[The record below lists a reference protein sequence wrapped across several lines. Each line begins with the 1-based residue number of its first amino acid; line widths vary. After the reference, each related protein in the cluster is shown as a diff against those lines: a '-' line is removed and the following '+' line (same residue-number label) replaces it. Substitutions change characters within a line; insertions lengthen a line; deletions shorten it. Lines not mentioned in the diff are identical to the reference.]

1 LTGSANGIAPVKEDT
16 MTDTTLSRRDLL
28 AGSSAIAA
36 AGLLE
41 ASLLGSALPA
51 NAKAPQLKTQAPAF
65 YRFNIGG
72 IEATVVSDGVLVGV
86 TKTTFVGPQAGDVE
100 KMMTDLF
107 LPADKFV
114 MDENALVINTGD
126 KLALFETG
134 MASVVRNH
142 DMGLLV
148 DNLKAAGIDPADIDY
163 LIPSH
168 GHIDHIGGILA
179 ADGSRNFPNAQ
190 IYISQ
195 ADLEFWTNETLAGTP
210 AEGSM
215 RAARKNLLPN
225 RDRILFYSDGKEVIP
240 GVQAMSTPGHTVGH
254 TCFVINSG
262 ADTLFFAGDLAHH
275 NIIIEN
281 PRLEDIFDTDRQLG
295 IKTRLKTM
303 DMLAGE
309 RLRSLVYH
317 LPWPGL
323 GHFVKRGDGF
333 HFEPE
338 PIKFV

>member
-1 LTGSANGIAPVKEDT
+1 MI
-16 MTDTTLSRRDLL
+16 DTTLSRRHLL
-28 AGSSAIAA
+28 AGASATAA
-36 AGLLE
+36 A
-41 ASLLGSALPA
+41 SLVGSARPA
-51 NAKAPQLKTQAPAF
+51 AAKAPLLKTKAPAF
-65 YRFNIGG
+65 YRFNVGN
-72 IEATVVSDGVLVGV
+72 IEATVVSDGPIVGIP
-86 TKTTFVGPQAGDVE
+86 KATFVGSAAADLE

-107 LPADKFV
+107 LPPDKLV
-114 MDENALVINTGD
+114 MDQNALVINTGD

-134 MASVVRNH
+134 MSSVKRTE

-148 DNLKAAGIDPADIDY
+148 GNLKAAGIDPKDIDY

-168 GHIDHIGGILA
+168 AHIDHIGGVLA

-190 IYISQ
+190 IFISQ
-195 ADLEFWTNETLAGTP
+195 ADLEYWTNEGLAGTP

-240 GVQAMSTPGHTVGH
+240 GVQAMHTPGHTVGH
-254 TCFVINSG
+254 TCFVVTSG
-262 ADTLFFAGDLAHH
+262 SDTLYFAGDLAHH
-275 NIIIEN
+275 NVIIKN
-281 PRLEDIFDTDRQLG
+281 PRMEDTFDTDRPLG
-295 IKTRLKTM
+295 IQTRLRTM
-303 DMLAGE
+303 DMLAAQ
-309 RLRSLVYH
+309 RMRALVYH

-338 PIKFV
+338 PLKFV

>member
-1 LTGSANGIAPVKEDT
+1 
-16 MTDTTLSRRDLL
+16 MTHTILSRRHLL
-28 AGSSAIAA
+28 ASASAA
-36 AGLLE
+36 AAAQVVGN
-41 ASLLGSALPA
+41 ALPA
-51 NAKAPQLKTQAPAF
+51 AAKAPPLKSQAPAF
-65 YRFNIGG
+65 YRFNVGG
-72 IEATVVSDGVLVGV
+72 IEATVVSDGVIVGV
-86 TKTTFVGPQAGDVE
+86 TKATFIGPQAADVE

-114 MDENALVINTGD
+114 MDQNALIINTGD

-134 MASVVRNH
+134 MASVKRTD

-148 DNLKAAGIDPADIDY
+148 GNLKAAGIDPKDIDY

-168 GHIDHIGGILA
+168 AHIDHIGGILA
-179 ADGSRNFPNAQ
+179 ADGTRNFPNAQ
-190 IYISQ
+190 IFISQ
-195 ADLEFWTNETLAGTP
+195 ADLEYWTNEGLAGTP

-240 GVQAMSTPGHTVGH
+240 GVVAMHTPGHTVGH

-262 ADTLFFAGDLAHH
+262 SDTLYFAGDLAHH
-275 NIIIEN
+275 NVIIEN
-281 PRLEDIFDTDRQLG
+281 PRMEDIYDTDRQLG
-295 IKTRLKTM
+295 IQTRLKTM
-303 DMLAGE
+303 DVLAAQ
-309 RLRSLVYH
+309 RMRTLVYH

-338 PIKFV
+338 PLKFV

>member
-1 LTGSANGIAPVKEDT
+1 
-16 MTDTTLSRRDLL
+16 MTNTILSRRHLL
-28 AGSSAIAA
+28 AGASAT
-36 AGLLE
+36 
-41 ASLLGSALPA
+41 ASAQVVISALPA
-51 NAKAPQLKTQAPAF
+51 AAKAPLLKNQAPSF
-65 YRFNIGG
+65 YRFKIGG
-72 IEATVVSDGVLVGV
+72 IEATVVSDGVIVGV
-86 TKTTFVGPQAGDVE
+86 TKATFVGPAAANVE

-107 LPADKFV
+107 LPADNFV
-114 MDENALVINTGD
+114 MDQNALVINTGD

-134 MASVVRNH
+134 MASVKRND

-148 DNLKAAGIDPADIDY
+148 GNLKAAGIDPSDIDY

-168 GHIDHIGGILA
+168 AHIDHIGGILA
-179 ADGSRNFPNAQ
+179 ADGTHNFPNAQ
-190 IYISQ
+190 IFISQ
-195 ADLEFWTNETLAGTP
+195 EDLEYWTNEGLAGTP

-240 GVQAMSTPGHTVGH
+240 GVVAMHTPGHTVGH
-254 TCFVINSG
+254 TCFVITAAS
-262 ADTLFFAGDLAHH
+262 DTLYFAGDLAHH
-275 NIIIEN
+275 NVIIEN
-281 PRLEDIFDTDRQLG
+281 PRMEDIYDTDRQLG
-295 IKTRLKTM
+295 IQTRLKTM
-303 DMLAGE
+303 DMLVAQ
-309 RLRSLVYH
+309 RMRTLVYH